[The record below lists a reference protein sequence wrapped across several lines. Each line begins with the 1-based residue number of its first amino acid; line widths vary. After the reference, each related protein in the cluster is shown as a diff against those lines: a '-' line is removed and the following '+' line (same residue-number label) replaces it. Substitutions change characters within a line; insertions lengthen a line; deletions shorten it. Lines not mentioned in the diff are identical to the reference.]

1 MSLNNGSKTSKND
14 FYSKTGKNVE
24 SDFYS
29 KTFQKKSSE
38 RGSPPQYEEAIQ
50 HLHPRKP
57 SGEYHQFNKQQQQQH
72 QQQQQQQ
79 QQQIPT
85 YSSYS
90 LNSYNSNSSSNY
102 PSSISLP
109 SPPPYQSA
117 PSRDFSKSD
126 FPKNENRFVKPV
138 PLTSYGLVAQNRFT
152 PSPAR

>member
-14 FYSKTGKNVE
+14 FYSKTAKNVE

-72 QQQQQQQ
+72 QQQQQFAEYQTEEP
-79 QQQIPT
+79 PT
-85 YSSYS
+85 DPKRVAEEAENILRQLVSFLSFF
-90 LNSYNSNSSSNY
+90 L
-102 PSSISLP
+102 LLL
-109 SPPPYQSA
+109 
-117 PSRDFSKSD
+117 DFG
-126 FPKNENRFVKPV
+126 PC
-138 PLTSYGLVAQNRFT
+138 
-152 PSPAR
+152 